1 MAPKIGI
8 ALSGGG
14 VKGFAHLGVLKA
26 LEEKG
31 IEADILAGISA
42 GAIVGS
48 FIAAGKKPAEVM
60 ELIDESDFFDFA
72 KLSIPDRGI
81 FTLDNMTENLE
92 KSLGISTFE
101 ELKIPF
107 YVGAAN
113 IEKARME
120 YFSSG
125 SLIKII
131 QASASIPVLFSPV
144 EINGDLYVDG
154 GLFENLPVNP
164 LLNQCDKL
172 IAVNV
177 MPVNLEEKIDSITDI
192 AVRTFQLKT
201 GANTVELKDKADI
214 YIEPTGVEKYNILNT
229 KYSQELYE
237 LGYNYCKNLDI
248 KI

>member
-1 MAPKIGI
+1 MGSKIGI

-31 IEADILAGISA
+31 IEADILAGVSA

-48 FIAAGKKPAEVM
+48 FIAAGKKPEEVM
-60 ELIDESDFFDFA
+60 DLINESDFFDFA
-72 KLSIPDRGI
+72 KLSLPDRGI
-81 FTLDNMTENLE
+81 FTLDNMTKNLE
-92 KSLGISTFE
+92 KSLGIKSFE
-101 ELKIPF
+101 QLKIPF

-113 IEKARME
+113 IEKAKME
-120 YFSSG
+120 YFCQG
-125 SLIKII
+125 DLIKII
-131 QASASIPVLFSPV
+131 QASSSIPVLFSPV
-144 EINGDLYVDG
+144 KIKGELYVDG

-164 LLNQCDKL
+164 LLDKCDVL

-177 MPVNLEEKIDSITDI
+177 MPVNLTEKLESITDI

-201 GANTVELKDKADI
+201 IVNAEELKAKADI
-214 YIEPTGVEKYNILNT
+214 FIEPPGIEKYNILNT
-229 KYSQELYE
+229 KYSQELFE

-248 KI
+248 EI

>member
-31 IEADILAGISA
+31 IEADVLAGVSA

-48 FIAAGKKPAEVM
+48 FIAAGKKPLEVM
-60 ELIDESDFFDFA
+60 ELINESDFFDFA
-72 KLSIPDRGI
+72 KLSLPDRGI

-92 KSLGISTFE
+92 KSLGIKSFE

-113 IEKARME
+113 LGKARME
-120 YFSSG
+120 YFSEG
-125 SLIKII
+125 DLIKII
-131 QASASIPVLFSPV
+131 QASSSIPVLFSPV
-144 EINGDLYVDG
+144 EINGELYVDG

-164 LLNQCDKL
+164 LLDKCDIL

-177 MPVNLEEKIDSITDI
+177 MPVNLNEKLNSITDI

-201 GANTVELKDKADI
+201 IVNAEELKAKADI
-214 YIEPTGVEKYNILNT
+214 FIEPTGIEKYNILNT
-229 KYSQELYE
+229 KYSQELYD

-248 KI
+248 TI

>member
-1 MAPKIGI
+1 MTPKIGI

-31 IEADILAGISA
+31 IEADVLAGVSA

-48 FIAAGKKPAEVM
+48 FIAAGKKPSEVM
-60 ELIDESDFFDFA
+60 KLINESDFFDFA
-72 KLSIPDRGI
+72 KLSLPNRGI
-81 FTLDNMTENLE
+81 FTLDNMTENLK
-92 KSLGISTFE
+92 KSLGIKSFE

-113 IEKARME
+113 IERARME
-120 YFSSG
+120 YFDKG
-125 SLIKII
+125 DLIKII

-144 EINGDLYVDG
+144 EINGELYVDG

-164 LLNQCDKL
+164 LLDKCDIL

-177 MPVNLEEKIDSITDI
+177 MPVNLNGKLDSITDI

-201 GANTVELKDKADI
+201 IVNAEELKAKADI
-214 YIEPTGVEKYNILNT
+214 FIEPTGIEKYNILNT
-229 KYSQELYE
+229 KYSQELYD
-237 LGYNYCKNLDI
+237 LGYNYCKNFTSI
-248 KI
+248 A